1 MRAEAD
7 SVVVMNP
14 ISPLQDS
21 RSRRTHVPGATLRL
35 PLAIES
41 RAFGA
46 QEAEYTNNT

>member
-1 MRAEAD
+1 MCLSSHNALSGLGSCWRE
-7 SVVVMNP
+7 P
-14 ISPLQDS
+14 
-21 RSRRTHVPGATLRL
+21 PGATLRL